1 MPRRPGE
8 YGTGMRRREGNGP
21 NEDDW
26 LAEEDWLEAPTEEM
40 SSPSRRRPGPR
51 PPGPPGMPSRRLVAL
66 VAGISILLLAILVIV
81 FSGDDEEPEAP
92 ATTTQAETD
101 TAPGQEAEPS
111 LQLQAGSAL
120 SEGDSGP
127 RVRRLQRA
135 LASLGYDVTAD
146 GVFGPGTTAAVRSF
160 QEEAGLD
167 ADGVVGSGTVTA
179 VNDALAERG

>member
-1 MPRRPGE
+1 MTLRPGE

-26 LAEEDWLEAPTEEM
+26 LAEEEWLEDPTEET
-40 SSPSRRRPGPR
+40 SGAPPRRPAPR
-51 PPGPPGMPSRRLVAL
+51 PPGAPSRRLVAL

-92 ATTTQAETD
+92 ATTTQAETQ
-101 TAPGQEAEPS
+101 TAPGTETEPS
-111 LQLQAGSAL
+111 LQLQTGAAL

-127 RVRRLQRA
+127 RIRRLQRA
-135 LASLGYDVTAD
+135 LASLGYDVTPD

-160 QEEAGLD
+160 QEDAGLD
-167 ADGVVGSGTVTA
+167 VDGVVGSGTVRA

>member
-1 MPRRPGE
+1 VVRRPGK

-26 LAEEDWLEAPTEEM
+26 LAEENWLEAPTEEM
-40 SSPSRRRPGPR
+40 SSPSRRRPTPR
-51 PPGPPGMPSRRLVAL
+51 PPGAPSRRLVAL
-66 VAGISILLLAILVIV
+66 VVGISILLLAILVII

-120 SEGDSGP
+120 SQGDSGP

-135 LASLGYDVTAD
+135 LASLGHDVTVD

-167 ADGVVGSGTVTA
+167 VDGVVGSGTVTA
-179 VNDALAERG
+179 LNDALAERG

>member
-1 MPRRPGE
+1 
-8 YGTGMRRREGNGP
+8 MRRREGNGP

-40 SSPSRRRPGPR
+40 SSPSRRRPAPR
-51 PPGPPGMPSRRLVAL
+51 PPGAPSRRLVAL
-66 VAGISILLLAILVIV
+66 VAGISILLLAILVII

-101 TAPGQEAEPS
+101 TAPAQEAEPS
-111 LQLQAGSAL
+111 LQLQAGEAL

-160 QEEAGLD
+160 QEDAGLD
-167 ADGVVGSGTVTA
+167 ADGVVGSGTVRA
-179 VNDALAERG
+179 VNDALTEGG